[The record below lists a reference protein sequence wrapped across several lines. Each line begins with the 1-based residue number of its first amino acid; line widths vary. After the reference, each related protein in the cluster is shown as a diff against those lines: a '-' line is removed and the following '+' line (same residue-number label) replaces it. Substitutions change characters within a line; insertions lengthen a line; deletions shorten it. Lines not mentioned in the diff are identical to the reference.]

1 MMRLRLAYPCTLLLA
16 LLLPACGGSG
26 VGPNAVPTP
35 APATHPVTVTAFLD
49 ENGNGLFDPTEGTRI
64 PSAEIVI
71 GSARGTTAVST
82 GQATLQAPEGSQ
94 TLTVTA
100 ASLPPFYRPPS
111 APIPITVPAGGT
123 VMVPI
128 SLPRGS
134 NRANVYMAFGDSIT
148 NGEPEVPDGNG
159 YRGFLQSMLRAHFGA
174 GEVANEG
181 RDGTDSD
188 FGASIVSTRLSAVRP
203 AFTLIHYGTNDWNRS
218 VCDSASKVPEPC
230 FTTASLRAMV
240 QAVNRSGSHAFL
252 ATIIPV
258 NVGYDGRTPPER
270 QDWVDQVNAT
280 IKQVANEEGAV
291 LVDLNDAFKRSG
303 LTGTALYVD
312 HLHPTTA
319 GYQIMAQTW
328 FNAISKAYSK
338 ILSEP

>member
-1 MMRLRLAYPCTLLLA
+1 MSRSILRTALVTGLAG
-16 LLLPACGGSG
+16 LLPACGDGTT
-26 VGPNAVPTP
+26 GPSALPTP
-35 APATHPVTVTAFLD
+35 SPLTHPVTVTAYLD
-49 ENGNGLFDPTEGTRI
+49 ENANGVFDPTEGTRI
-64 PSAEIVI
+64 PNVELVI
-71 GSARGTTAVST
+71 GSARATTAART
-82 GQATLQAPEGSQ
+82 GQATVQAPEGAQ
-94 TLTVTA
+94 ALTVTA
-100 ASLPPFYRPPS
+100 ASLLPFYRPPA
-111 APIPITVPAGGT
+111 APIQITVPAGGQ

-128 SLPRGS
+128 TLPRGS

-159 YRGFLQSMLRAHFGA
+159 YRRFLQSMLQGHFGA

-181 RDGTDSD
+181 RDATDSD
-188 FGASIVSTRLSAVRP
+188 FGASIITTRLAAVRP

-218 VCDSASKVPEPC
+218 ACNGPEKVPQPC
-230 FTTASLRAMV
+230 FTTASLRYMV
-240 QAVNRSGSHAFL
+240 QEVNRTGGHAFL

-280 IKQVANEEGAV
+280 IKQVASEEGAV

-303 LTGTALYVD
+303 LTGSALYVD

>member
-1 MMRLRLAYPCTLLLA
+1 MPSRTTGTIFIVGFAGLLT
-16 LLLPACGGSG
+16 ACGDGASG
-26 VGPNAVPTP
+26 PSALPTP
-35 APATHPVTVTAFLD
+35 TPPTHPITVIAYLD
-49 ENGNGLFDPTEGTRI
+49 ENANGVFDPTEGTRI

-71 GSARGTTAVST
+71 GSARSTTAVLT
-82 GQATLQAPEGSQ
+82 GQATVQAPEGAQ
-94 TLTVTA
+94 ALTVTA

-111 APIPITVPAGGT
+111 APIQITVPSAGQ

-128 SLPRGS
+128 TIPRAS

-148 NGEPEVPDGNG
+148 NGEPEVGDGNG
-159 YRGFLQSMLRAHFGA
+159 YRRMLQDMLRAHFGA

-181 RDGTDSD
+181 RDATDSD
-188 FGASIVSTRLSAVRP
+188 FGASIITDRLNAVRP
-203 AFTLIHYGTNDWNRS
+203 TFTLIHYGTNDWNRS
-218 VCDSASKVPEPC
+218 VCDDASKVPDPC
-230 FTTASLRAMV
+230 FTTASLRQIV
-240 QAVNRSGSHAFL
+240 QGVNRSGGHAFL

-270 QDWVDQVNAT
+270 QDWVDRENVF
-280 IKQVANEEGAV
+280 IKQIANEEGAV

-303 LTGTALYVD
+303 LTGSALYVD

>member
-1 MMRLRLAYPCTLLLA
+1 MMRSRPAHPGLV
-16 LLLPACGGSG
+16 LLPVLLSACGGSG
-26 VGPNAVPTP
+26 VGPSPVSTPT
-35 APATHPVTVTAFLD
+35 ATHPVTVTTFLD
-49 ENGNGLFDPTEGTRI
+49 ENANGIFDAAEGTRI
-64 PSAEIVI
+64 PNVEIVI
-71 GSARGTTAVST
+71 GSARGATAVGT
-82 GQATLQAPEGSQ
+82 GQATLQAPEGAQS
-94 TLTVTA
+94 LTVTA

-111 APIPITVPAGGT
+111 APIPVTVPAGGP

-128 SLPRGS
+128 TLPRGS

-159 YRGFLQSMLRAHFGA
+159 YRGFLQAMLRAHFGA
-174 GEVANEG
+174 GEIANEG
-181 RDGTDSD
+181 RDGTNSD
-188 FGASIVSTRLSAVRP
+188 FGASIISTRLAAVRP

-230 FTTASLRAMV
+230 YTTASLRTMV
-240 QAVNRSGSHAFL
+240 QEVNRSGGHAFL

-270 QDWVDQVNAT
+270 QDWVDQVNVT
-280 IKQVANEEGAV
+280 IKQIANEEGAV

-303 LTGTALYVD
+303 LTGSALYVD

-328 FNAISKAYSK
+328 FTAISKAYSK
-338 ILSEP
+338 ILSE